1 MVSTGHGK
9 GLGGLSLVFGITALL
24 CSAAAQ
30 QVPPPGSPIEE
41 VARYWL
47 ERTSLPQ
54 ALANP
59 YEITPPGTVVSRGSS
74 PLAQSMQLTTEM
86 VVPDLPLDVFSRDS
100 VIKFNRM
107 LMAVLPVDA
116 NRIGGMP
123 VTDATGKIRAAK
135 PQSQAGALSIMLSIS
150 AWRQRAGLN
159 TLFDDASNVY
169 ALHGATAVAARASV
183 MNIQAMHTDRNP
195 AYYLTPEAAI
205 GLGGGLLAGYAPIGQ
220 RPTFND
226 GAHLRPI
233 YNVSPYAVFGG
244 ATAGGL
250 AQCIYIG
257 GQAKTPTEM
266 IKNGKYF
273 LSAEGFAQQGTVE
286 LGGLYGYI
294 KGMQFSPSGDN
305 KNLLLKIYATASY
318 PGFADR
324 MEYRQAVNL
333 DTATGIFSFP
343 LPTGFGADYTI
354 EGSKTPE
361 LDLQV
366 DLRIEYR
373 ETLASPWK
381 SIVTK
386 VIATKPL
393 TAEERL
399 PHADILGMSR
409 SNGADGL
416 PDGRVKLVIV
426 GKPGSELRI
435 EGVAAQ
441 DSSDGPWSEV
451 LTFNPNKPVTV
462 VEMSENALP
471 DGAQFLRV
479 VTAKYHPSDAANAR
493 AAGISEDRIL
503 K

>member
-1 MVSTGHGK
+1 MVSTGHRK
-9 GLGGLSLVFGITALL
+9 RLGGFSLAFGITALL

-30 QVPPPGSPIEE
+30 QVPAPGSPIEE

-47 ERTSLPQ
+47 GRTSLPQ

-59 YEITPPGTVVSRGSS
+59 YEITPPGMVVSRGSS

-86 VVPDLPLDVFSRDS
+86 VVPNLPLDVFNRDS

-107 LMAVLPVDA
+107 MMAVLPIDGNA
-116 NRIGGMP
+116 IGGIP
-123 VTDATGKIRAAK
+123 VTDASGKIVAAT
-135 PQSQAGALSIMLSIS
+135 PQTQAGALSIMLSIS

-159 TLFDDASNVY
+159 TLFDDASNIY
-169 ALHGATAVAARASV
+169 ALHGATAVAARYPYLSFS
-183 MNIQAMHTDRNP
+183 AMHTDRNP

-205 GLGGGLLAGYAPIGQ
+205 GLGGGLLAGGAPIGL

-233 YNVSPYAVFGG
+233 YNVSPFAVFGG

-273 LSAEGFAQQGTVE
+273 LSAEGFAQDGTVE

-305 KNLLLKIYATASY
+305 INQLLKIYTTARY
-318 PGFADR
+318 PGFSER
-324 MEYRQAVNL
+324 MEYRRYL
-333 DTATGIFSFP
+333 DLDPATGIFSFP
-343 LPTGFGADYTI
+343 LPTGFGADYTTI
-354 EGSKTPE
+354 GSKTPA

-399 PHADILGMSR
+399 PHAEILGMSR

-416 PDGRVKLVIV
+416 PDGRVKIVIV

-441 DSSDGPWSEV
+441 DASDGPWSEV

-471 DGAQFLRV
+471 EGAQFLRV
-479 VTAKYHPSDAANAR
+479 VTAIYHPSDAANAR

>member
-9 GLGGLSLVFGITALL
+9 GLGGLSLIFGITALV
-24 CSAAAQ
+24 CAMQAQ
-30 QVPPPGSPIEE
+30 QAPPPGSPIEE

-107 LMAVLPVDA
+107 LMAVLPVDP
-116 NRIGGMP
+116 NRLGGMP
-123 VTDATGKIRAAK
+123 VTDATGKILAAT
-135 PQSQAGALSIMLSIS
+135 PQTQAGALSIMLSIS

-169 ALHGATAVAARASV
+169 ALHGATAAAARYPFLSFA
-183 MNIQAMHTDRNP
+183 AMHTDRNP
-195 AYYLTPEAAI
+195 AYYLTPEAAL
-205 GLGGGLLAGYAPIGQ
+205 GLGGGLLAGYAPIGL

-226 GAHLRPI
+226 GAHLRWI
-233 YNVSPYAVFGG
+233 YDVSPYAMFGG

-250 AQCIYIG
+250 TQCIYIG
-257 GQAKTPTEM
+257 GRATSPTEM
-266 IKNGKYF
+266 IKNGTYF
-273 LSAEGFAQQGTVE
+273 LSAEGFAQDGTVE
-286 LGGLYGYI
+286 LSGLYGYI
-294 KGMQFSPSGDN
+294 KGMQFSPGGDN
-305 KNLLLKIYATASY
+305 KNQLLKIYSTARY
-318 PGFADR
+318 PGLSER
-324 MEYRQAVNL
+324 MEYRQYL
-333 DTATGIFSFP
+333 DLDPATGIFSFP
-343 LPTGFGADYTI
+343 LPTGFGADYTTI
-354 EGSKTPE
+354 GSKTPE

-373 ETLASPWK
+373 ETLTSPWK
-381 SIVTK
+381 TINTK

-393 TAEERL
+393 TPEERL
-399 PHADILGMSR
+399 PHAEILGTSR
-409 SNGADGL
+409 SYGADGL
-416 PDGRVKLVIV
+416 PNGRVKLVIA

-435 EGVAAQ
+435 EGASQPYAMN
-441 DSSDGPWSEV
+441 DEWSEV
-451 LTFNPNKPVTV
+451 LTFNAGKPVTV
-462 VEMSENALP
+462 VEMSESAMP
-471 DGAQFLRV
+471 EGAQFLRV
-479 VTAKYHPSDAANAR
+479 VTAKYHHSDAANAR